1 LVILTMKHDLQ
12 PTLPIYPLLSNLP
25 FINQE
30 VGADDITCDKDY
42 KHVLKRFRNLT
53 LRVRGFKVHGVQIYT
68 SVLWAHLHQNG
79 ASNSHIRSVLKPD
92 DKQDVKLAYDLLH
105 DIWSLPTI
113 TNLPPSLSAGFQA
126 PVYTTLM
133 YQYWVVAQVTL

>member
-1 LVILTMKHDLQ
+1 MVILTMKHDLQ